1 MKTKSGKL
9 FMKNIAIIV
18 KPHTNNIRE
27 ITLDII
33 NYLKSNNKNIILE
46 KRAAEAL
53 DSKEFSDDSEIR
65 EEADLLVVLGG
76 DGTLISAIRLLQD
89 KDTPVMGI
97 NLGRLGFLTDT
108 KLENAKATLDEVFSG
123 NFSIEKRMKFD
134 ITVKKGDNTTF
145 KTKVINDL
153 VINKGAL
160 ARIIDIDVSVDNLF
174 MNTYR
179 ADGIIVS
186 TPTGSTAYTLAAG
199 GPIVYPTL
207 NSIIVTPICPH
218 ALSHRPIVLHE
229 TSKLQIKVRNLDDK
243 VFITCDG
250 QEGKKME
257 ANETVYVEKSNSSAN
272 LIVTKHHN
280 YFTLLKEKLGW
291 GSSNA

>member
-1 MKTKSGKL
+1 
-9 FMKNIAIIV
+9 MKNIAIIV

-46 KRAAEAL
+46 KRAAEVL